1 MSTSLKL
8 LIILAFQIH
17 CVSSN
22 LQAKNKSITELK
34 VLKSSEFE
42 LMQKYGSRFYI
53 NAFHGKKEGIAD
65 LVLVRN
71 KNISPEDLQ
80 TAITDLGA
88 ENLLYVE
95 LITSKNLENE
105 AKTHLFQNGN
115 QSIKEFKLLYEKMFL
130 VNNRTITYE
139 LKEVDEPPMLFG
151 RGMIPASR
159 RIVKAEDLFG
169 YIFLLP
175 VESLEEMKMSIGNSS
190 IWISNNKAK

>member
-175 VESLEEMKMSIGNSS
+175 VGNLEELKMSIGNSS